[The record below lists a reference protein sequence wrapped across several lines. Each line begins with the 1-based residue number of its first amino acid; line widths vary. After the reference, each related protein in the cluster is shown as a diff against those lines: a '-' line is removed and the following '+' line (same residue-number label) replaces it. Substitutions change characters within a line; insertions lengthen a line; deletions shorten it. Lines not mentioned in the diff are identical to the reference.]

1 MRSRPMLILLLAL
14 VTGLVAV
21 VIASR
26 WISSNKVETTPIVV
40 LAKDVPMGSVIAAD
54 MLQVAEWPKK
64 NLPIGSFSDNSKPVG
79 RVATAALIRGEP
91 LLDARLASEGTKAG
105 LSAIVTP
112 GKRAMTVAVNDVV
125 GVAGFVLPG
134 THVDVL
140 INTRSDGPNGKPIS
154 KIMLSQILVL
164 AAAQEVDRNAS
175 KPVVTNAVTLEVTPE
190 QAEALDLARSVGT
203 LSLVLRNQNEKSA
216 ASTQGMTKDALLGIE
231 PAPAPELITV
241 SHKAPAAPPPAPVA
255 APAPRKPAAAASQP
269 AAARAPAPGTC
280 VDIIRGP
287 QKVTECF

>member
-21 VIASR
+21 LIASR

-54 MLQVAEWPKK
+54 MLQVVDWPKK
-64 NLPIGSFSDNSKPVG
+64 NLPIGSFTDNRKPVG
-79 RVATAALIRGEP
+79 RVTTAALIRGEP

-154 KIMLSQILVL
+154 KIVLSQILVL

-231 PAPAPELITV
+231 SAPELITV

-255 APAPRKPAAAASQP
+255 APAPRKPAAASQP